1 MDADARQ
8 RRDDAGS
15 DGDVVVDLT
24 GGGPPFSVDQVVRW
38 LRTSGGS
45 LYERSMKCTAAR
57 MLEAGLDASAPAEL
71 PGSHAR

>member
-1 MDADARQ
+1 MDADAHERA
-8 RRDDAGS
+8 DEAEP
-15 DGDVVVDLT
+15 DGDVVDLT

-57 MLEAGLDASAPAEL
+57 LLEAGLEASAPAAL
-71 PGSHAR
+71 PASHAR